1 MYIDFDDLTEES
13 KKELLEDA
21 REYGI
26 SEEDVIEEFNEEAGD
41 PDNVL
46 DFFDD
51 DNFLEQMLRDDSG
64 LLEDYLS
71 FVSAKIQ
78 REIFRRYCGR
88 IAPKKG
94 DDEAEEINIKTDAEI
109 EAEME
114 IQQREA
120 RKGGPR
126 EP

>member
-13 KKELLEDA
+13 KKELLEHA

-71 FVSAKIQ
+71 FVSTKIQ
-78 REIFRRYCGR
+78 RDLFRRYSGR
-88 IAPKKG
+88 IAPKKD
-94 DDEAEEINIKTDAEI
+94 DDE
-109 EAEME
+109 
-114 IQQREA
+114 
-120 RKGGPR
+120 
-126 EP
+126 

>member
-41 PDNVL
+41 SANVL

-64 LLEDYLS
+64 LLEDY
-71 FVSAKIQ
+71 
-78 REIFRRYCGR
+78 
-88 IAPKKG
+88 
-94 DDEAEEINIKTDAEI
+94 
-109 EAEME
+109 
-114 IQQREA
+114 
-120 RKGGPR
+120 
-126 EP
+126 

>member
-13 KKELLEDA
+13 KEELLEEA

-26 SEEDVIEEFNEEAGD
+26 SEENVIEEFNEEAGD
-41 PDNVL
+41 AANVL

-78 REIFRRYCGR
+78 RDLFRRYSGR
-88 IAPKKG
+88 ITPKK
-94 DDEAEEINIKTDAEI
+94 DEEE
-109 EAEME
+109 
-114 IQQREA
+114 
-120 RKGGPR
+120 
-126 EP
+126 

>member
-13 KKELLEDA
+13 KKELLENA

-26 SEEDVIEEFNEEAGD
+26 SEENVIEEFNEEASD
-41 PDNVL
+41 SANVL

-51 DNFLEQMLRDDSG
+51 DNFLEQMLRDDSA

-78 REIFRRYCGR
+78 RDLFRRYLS
-88 IAPKKG
+88 
-94 DDEAEEINIKTDAEI
+94 
-109 EAEME
+109 
-114 IQQREA
+114 
-120 RKGGPR
+120 RKD
-126 EP
+126 

>member
-1 MYIDFDDLTEES
+1 MFIDFDDLDEES
-13 KKELLEDA
+13 KKELLEYA
-21 REYGI
+21 RDNGI

-41 PDNVL
+41 SANVL

-78 REIFRRYCGR
+78 REIFRRYSGR
-88 IAPKKG
+88 IALKK
-94 DDEAEEINIKTDAEI
+94 EQENA
-109 EAEME
+109 
-114 IQQREA
+114 
-120 RKGGPR
+120 
-126 EP
+126 

>member
-41 PDNVL
+41 SANVL

-78 REIFRRYCGR
+78 RDLFRRYSGR
-88 IAPKKG
+88 IALKK
-94 DDEAEEINIKTDAEI
+94 DDE
-109 EAEME
+109 
-114 IQQREA
+114 R
-120 RKGGPR
+120 
-126 EP
+126 